1 MAAPLS
7 SAWFERAR
15 DLVSD
20 LPVQPGLG
28 CRAQFRTEGA
38 SWHLVIDD
46 GRVARWDLGEIDDP
60 TIVVRMPLD
69 AAAEACQPDADGTA
83 VLAACTLIGSDGTEG
98 LPSPLDILD
107 VPELDELPVLP
118 GADVTIQ
125 FHLSDGPF
133 GDVDYWWRFESG
145 RSVASEL
152 GTAHD
157 PDIVAWGP
165 FDAIQRVRSGEMSL
179 LEALSQGARVEAE
192 EGPLMLYAGLQESP
206 EFQTAIR
213 GCGPCGRVFGVLGT
227 VRADPVFQAALVEL
241 SA

>member
-1 MAAPLS
+1 MS
-7 SAWFERAR
+7 G
-15 DLVSD
+15 
-20 LPVQPGLG
+20 LPQRPGLG
-28 CRAQFRTEGA
+28 CRVQFRSDGP
-38 SWHLVIDD
+38 SWHLVIVD
-46 GRVARWDLGEIDDP
+46 GQLESWDLGELDDP
-60 TIVVRMPLD
+60 TIVLGMSPE
-69 AAAEACQPDADGTA
+69 AAVEAHQPDADGTA
-83 VLAACTLIGSDGTEG
+83 VLAACTLIGSDGSEG

-107 VPELDELPVLP
+107 VPELDDLPELP

-145 RSVASEL
+145 RSIASEL
-152 GTAHD
+152 GRAHD

-213 GCGPCGRVFGVLGT
+213 GCGPCARAFGVLGT
-227 VRADPVFQAALVEL
+227 VRADPVFRAALVEL